1 MRTEFDGNL
10 IICNIQEMAFLNL
23 LQERFIIMKERER
36 EKENG
41 KNMNSDEYNTNSLT
55 EMIK

>member
-1 MRTEFDGNL
+1 MSHVRTEFDGNL

-36 EKENG
+36 ERERKWKEYEFG
-41 KNMNSDEYNTNSLT
+41 
-55 EMIK
+55 